1 MRKIGKERIFW
12 INKIIEMSF
21 LKDLWGFIRERRKW
35 WLLPLIVTIG
45 SFIIASWYEAPRGGY
60 INLDFEGL
68 FRYTAGL
75 IVSLVAWLVYDL
87 VT

>member
-35 WLLPLIVTIG
+35 WLLPLIIFLLIIGLLLIIGGNSALAPFIYTI
-45 SFIIASWYEAPRGGY
+45 F
-60 INLDFEGL
+60 
-68 FRYTAGL
+68 
-75 IVSLVAWLVYDL
+75 
-87 VT
+87 